1 MSRLVQSADSPAP
14 RKAGSIA
21 VAFGLLTVLAGC
33 NEVHDSRA
41 AQPLSGEMLALMQ
54 EKGVSP
60 QAPMLIR
67 AYKKESEF
75 EVWKM
80 RPDGTYELLKT
91 FPICRWSG
99 QLGPK
104 THEGD
109 RQSPEGFYSIT
120 PAMMNPNSAYYLSFN
135 VGYPNAYDRAHGA
148 TGGAVMVHGV
158 CSSAGCFSMTDAQI
172 AEIYALARESF
183 AGGQRA
189 IQMQS
194 YPFHMNVQ
202 NLAKYRLDPN
212 MPFWKELKKGHDHF
226 EARKSDVAVAVC
238 GGHYVFDAKSA
249 NGQPLDA
256 EAACPPLKL
265 DPEIEAKAAERQRA
279 DDAAVA
285 ELVAKGER
293 PVRLVYQDGGQH
305 PAFSHRVAE
314 VSRPDALAPPVELAL
329 DDPNARYNA
338 KARSAS
344 TAAALVLAQA
354 QVQSQPRQV
363 QAAAPEPAAPARNSP
378 PLSALSAT
386 DEAKPEAP
394 SPNRQ
399 ALKAPM
405 ATEGAKSVDAKDAAR
420 RRHAAPETGAT
431 ALQGLA
437 ARPAAKTV
445 AEKTSVAKTS
455 MTKASVIKTGA
466 EKPQAAK
473 PAKQKVAEA
482 ATLR

>member
-1 MSRLVQSADSPAP
+1 
-14 RKAGSIA
+14 
-21 VAFGLLTVLAGC
+21 LTVLAGC

-41 AQPLSGEMLALMQ
+41 AQPLSREMLALMQ
-54 EKGVSP
+54 EKGLSP

-67 AYKKESEF
+67 AYKKEAEF

-80 RPDGTYELLKT
+80 RPDGSYELLKT

-183 AGGQRA
+183 AGGQHA

-212 MPFWKELKKGHDHF
+212 MAFWKELKKGHDHF
-226 EARKSDVAVAVC
+226 EARKADVAVAVC

-256 EAACPPLKL
+256 EAACPPLKF
-265 DPEIEAKAAERQRA
+265 DPEIEARAAERQRA

-285 ELVAKGER
+285 ELVARGER

-305 PAFSHRVAE
+305 PAFSHRIAE
-314 VSRPDALAPPVELAL
+314 VSRPDALTPPVELAL

-354 QVQSQPRQV
+354 QVQSQPRQA
-363 QAAAPEPAAPARNSP
+363 QAIAPEPAAASEKFAAAIGAIRH
-378 PLSALSAT
+378 
-386 DEAKPEAP
+386 DDAKPEMVRPESLAP
-394 SPNRQ
+394 
-399 ALKAPM
+399 LT
-405 ATEGAKSVDAKDAAR
+405 TEGAKSADAVKVKAPAS
-420 RRHAAPETGAT
+420 AAPKPANVLSKAFEAK
-431 ALQGLA
+431 
-437 ARPAAKTV
+437 PAAKTL
-445 AEKTSVAKTS
+445 AEKSSVAKTGVN
-455 MTKASVIKTGA
+455 KASVMKTGA
-466 EKPQAAK
+466 EKPQASK

>member
-1 MSRLVQSADSPAP
+1 MSRLVQSGDLPARHLP
-14 RKAGSIA
+14 RKAGIA
-21 VAFGLLTVLAGC
+21 AAAFGLLTVLAGC

-67 AYKKESEF
+67 AYKKEAEF

-80 RPDGTYELLKT
+80 RPDGSYGFLKT

-109 RQSPEGFYSIT
+109 RQAPEGFYSIT
-120 PAMMNPNSAYYLSFN
+120 PAMMNPNSAYYLSLN

-148 TGGAVMVHGV
+148 TGGAIMVHGV

-183 AGGQRA
+183 AGGQHA

-212 MPFWKELKKGHDHF
+212 MPFWKELKKGNDHF
-226 EARKSDVAVAVC
+226 EARKADVGVAVC

-265 DPEIEAKAAERQRA
+265 DTEIEAKAAERQRT
-279 DDAAVA
+279 DDAAIA
-285 ELVAKGER
+285 ELVVKGER

-305 PAFSHRVAE
+305 PAFSHRIAE
-314 VSRPDALAPPVELAL
+314 VSRPDALTPPVELAL

-344 TAAALVLAQA
+344 TAAALVLARA
-354 QVQSQPRQV
+354 QVESQPRPA
-363 QAAAPEPAAPARNSP
+363 QAAAPETAASSEKFAAAVGAS
-378 PLSALSAT
+378 
-386 DEAKPEAP
+386 
-394 SPNRQ
+394 
-399 ALKAPM
+399 
-405 ATEGAKSVDAKDAAR
+405 TEGAKSVDAAKDAVKAPVS
-420 RRHAAPETGAT
+420 AAPKLTK
-431 ALQGLA
+431 QMSKV
-437 ARPAAKTV
+437 AAKTV

-455 MTKASVIKTGA
+455 MTRTSVMKTGA

-473 PAKQKVAEA
+473 TAKQKVAETA
-482 ATLR
+482 SLR

>member
-1 MSRLVQSADSPAP
+1 MSRPVQSGDLPAQQLP
-14 RKAGSIA
+14 RKAGLA
-21 VAFGLLTVLAGC
+21 VAAFGLLTVLAGC

-54 EKGVSP
+54 EKGVTP

-67 AYKKESEF
+67 AYKKEAEF

-80 RPDGTYELLKT
+80 RPDGSYGFLKT

-109 RQSPEGFYSIT
+109 RQAPEGFYSIT
-120 PAMMNPNSAYYLSFN
+120 PAMMNPNSAYYLSLN
-135 VGYPNAYDRAHGA
+135 MGYPNAYDRAHGA
-148 TGGAVMVHGV
+148 TGGAIMVHGV

-183 AGGQRA
+183 AGGQHA

-194 YPFHMNVQ
+194 YPFHMTVQ

-212 MPFWKELKKGHDHF
+212 MPFWKELKKGNDHF
-226 EARKSDVAVAVC
+226 EARKADVGVAVC

-279 DDAAVA
+279 DDAAIA

-305 PAFSHRVAE
+305 PAFAHRIAE
-314 VSRPDALAPPVELAL
+314 VSRPDALTPPVELAL

-344 TAAALVLAQA
+344 TAVALVLARA
-354 QVQSQPRQV
+354 QVDSQQA
-363 QAAAPEPAAPARNSP
+363 QAAAPEAAAPSEKFVAAVGAS
-378 PLSALSAT
+378 
-386 DEAKPEAP
+386 
-394 SPNRQ
+394 
-399 ALKAPM
+399 
-405 ATEGAKSVDAKDAAR
+405 TEGAKSVDAAKDAVKAPAG
-420 RRHAAPETGAT
+420 AAPKPAKQLSK
-431 ALQGLA
+431 AIA
-437 ARPAAKTV
+437 ARSPAKTV
-445 AEKTSVAKTS
+445 AEKTSIA
-455 MTKASVIKTGA
+455 KASVTKTSVMKTGA

-473 PAKQKVAEA
+473 AAKQKVAEA
-482 ATLR
+482 ASLR